1 MNKHLTIVQWNCTS
15 LRGKLTELE
24 LLVNDL
30 KPDLILV
37 NESWLS
43 IKDDVALEGYVL
55 FRRDRSFSP
64 YGGSAIFVKSSISI
78 GNVIYSH
85 YTQHGSVG
93 SEWIGVDVLT
103 KWGNLTIT
111 TGYRSPDCDFDF
123 TFLDSV
129 FNGTP
134 CLFGGDLNAHL
145 PQFCDP
151 NRAGKELSSWL
162 TSNGHSVVSDGTP
175 THFSHAG
182 VGRPLDLWL
191 CTGDTADSVTSVGVS
206 EKFGSTHHSIIVRLK
221 CDLLPKPDLDSSKEV
236 RLNFNKVN
244 WNRYRE
250 VLDSAINAEVIP
262 LWPHPGDPVMKIDSF
277 AASITKAL
285 QKAADDTIPRCEV
298 KKLPKWRL
306 TQQISIA
313 LREKSRL
320 QRLRDKQPFDHE
332 IRRAVNRQTQYI
344 KSLVGEQKKKRASSI
359 LIKISRGFATHTK
372 SAWRDI
378 GTFLNDKKQR
388 RPIRSLRD
396 PVKLCEVVDEEKQ
409 AELLGQTWA
418 TVTNGPRITST
429 DPSDLAFWDEIDHR
443 VAENPDLV
451 VQPNIPSTNLAQLPI
466 NTVTKAMK
474 RLKWKAPGHDNISNI
489 LIKQGGKNW
498 LVSFADF
505 TF

>member
-1 MNKHLTIVQWNCTS
+1 MK
-15 LRGKLTELE
+15 
-24 LLVNDL
+24 
-30 KPDLILV
+30 
-37 NESWLS
+37 
-43 IKDDVALEGYVL
+43 
-55 FRRDRSFSP
+55 
-64 YGGSAIFVKSSISI
+64 
-78 GNVIYSH
+78 
-85 YTQHGSVG
+85 
-93 SEWIGVDVLT
+93 
-103 KWGNLTIT
+103 
-111 TGYRSPDCDFDF
+111 
-123 TFLDSV
+123 
-129 FNGTP
+129 
-134 CLFGGDLNAHL
+134 
-145 PQFCDP
+145 
-151 NRAGKELSSWL
+151 
-162 TSNGHSVVSDGTP
+162 
-175 THFSHAG
+175 
-182 VGRPLDLWL
+182 
-191 CTGDTADSVTSVGVS
+191 
-206 EKFGSTHHSIIVRLK
+206 SIIAW
-221 CDLLPKPDLDSSKEV
+221 PKTDLDSSKEV

-262 LWPHPGDPVMKIDSF
+262 LWPNPGDPVMKIDSF

-313 LREKSRL
+313 LREKNRL

-489 LIKQGGKNW
+489 LIKQGGKNLARVLRRLYILSLTTGFIPHAW
-498 LVSFADF
+498 KVAKAGKIQGSPPHIALFPFSRH
-505 TF
+505 